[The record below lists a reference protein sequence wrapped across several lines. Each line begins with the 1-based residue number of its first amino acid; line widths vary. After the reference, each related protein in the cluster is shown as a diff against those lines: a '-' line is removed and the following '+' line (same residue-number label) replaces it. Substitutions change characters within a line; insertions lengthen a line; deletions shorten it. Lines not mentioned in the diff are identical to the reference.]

1 MKEPKKPYVVRQIEK
16 WLNGE
21 GVEKVESKKGY
32 TIKPPSRKVLKKH
45 WKRMEAAQ
53 DVFYADITQIEKQME
68 GETGIKGI
76 EFFRSPDDG
85 CYCGIGNVDR
95 TMKLIQDL
103 RG

>member
-1 MKEPKKPYVVRQIEK
+1 MEAKKKEYSV
-16 WLNGE
+16 
-21 GVEKVESKKGY
+21 
-32 TIKPPSRKVLKKH
+32 KPPSRKVLKRY
-45 WKRMEAAQ
+45 WDMMECEQDLFCKRIVEIELEME
-53 DVFYADITQIEKQME
+53 K
-68 GETGIKGI
+68 ETGIKGI